1 MLLLWSNALYDLKIF
16 QTLLRQ
22 AHNLYLSNK
31 LVLNKE
37 GWAQK
42 NWCFWTVALEKTL
55 KNPLDYKIKLV
66 NFKGNQPWIF
76 IERTDAEATIL
87 LPHNVKSWLI
97 RKDPDAGK
105 DWRQEEKG
113 TTDGWMVSLT
123 QWTWVWAS
131 SGRWWWTGK
140 PGVLQSMG
148 LQRVGHDWATKQQ
161 QNKESKYSFIYNI
174 FVSFKMHLLFW
185 RRYFMD
191 QVIIIF

>member
-76 IERTDAEATIL
+76 IERTDVEATIL
-87 LPHNVKSWLI
+87 LPHNVKSWLAG
-97 RKDPDAGK
+97 KDPDVWK
-105 DWRQEEKG
+105 DWGQEEKG
-113 TTDGWMVSLT
+113 VTEDEMVGWHHWLNGHEFEQAPRDSEGQGSL
-123 QWTWVWAS
+123 AHCS
-131 SGRWWWTGK
+131 
-140 PGVLQSMG
+140 PGGQKGSDM
-148 LQRVGHDWATKQQ
+148 T
-161 QNKESKYSFIYNI
+161 
-174 FVSFKMHLLFW
+174 
-185 RRYFMD
+185 
-191 QVIIIF
+191 